1 MNEKMLSDI
10 KELYFMSGEID
21 EFREQTDIV
30 EKYLD
35 EFFRLFKKFFE
46 EGGEP
51 VCIALLEN
59 MADTEEQIKEL
70 LYLFW
75 RWFALRGIDENDWK
89 TPKTTDKKPVVSFEE
104 RLKTSQRMKFG
115 VREE

>member
-10 KELYFMSGEID
+10 KEFYFTAGEIA
-21 EFREQTDIV
+21 EFREQADIV
-30 EKYLD
+30 EKCLT
-35 EFFRLFKKFFE
+35 EFFKSFLKFFE
-46 EGGEP
+46 GGDET
-51 VCIALLEN
+51 VSISLLEN

-89 TPKTTDKKPVVSFEE
+89 TLKTTDKKPVVSFEE
-104 RLKTSQRMKFG
+104 RLKAVQICKL
-115 VREE
+115 